1 MDKYVLHEKIGNGPY
16 TVVYR
21 ASIINTNNIVAIK
34 IINKLQIQD
43 HQLKMLKG
51 EIDTMKYLL
60 NIETQHPNIV
70 HVHDVIDVIDQV
82 WFVMEY
88 CDSGDLSLIMIKP
101 CREKYVHYY
110 MNQLIRGL
118 RFLKNHN
125 IIHRDIKPKNIM
137 LTNNKN
143 TLKIVDF
150 GFSKI
155 QIETHH
161 NTLCGSPHYMAPEL
175 LRCKSYDDSVDLW
188 AAGIIMYQMLFA
200 KHPLEGCSTLSSLR
214 ENIIN
219 VHISIPPKYTK
230 NKNITSKCL
239 NVLSRLLTR
248 NPIDR
253 IKMHELFQHPWITEN
268 FTTLE
273 LELNE
278 STYKTTTNSSDN
290 QNIYTDIIFEM
301 DDDELASIDPIIL
314 VPSL

>member
-1 MDKYVLHEKIGNGPY
+1 MEKYALHEKIGCGPY
-16 TVVYR
+16 TIVHR
-21 ASIINTNNIVAIK
+21 ASIIDSNKIVAIK

-51 EIDTMKYLL
+51 EIETMKYLM
-60 NIETQHPNIV
+60 NITPQHNNII
-70 HVHDVIDVIDQV
+70 HVYDVIDTIDIV

-88 CDSGDLSLIMIKP
+88 CDSGDLSSIMVKP

-137 LTNNKN
+137 LSNNKN

-150 GFSKI
+150 GFSKL
-155 QIETHH
+155 QNETQH

-175 LRCKSYDDSVDLW
+175 LRCKPYDDSVDLW

-200 KHPLEGCSTLSSLR
+200 RHPLEGCSTFSSLR

-219 VHISIPPKYTK
+219 AHIEIPPKHTK

-239 NVLSRLLTR
+239 NVLSRLLAR
-248 NPIDR
+248 NPVDR
-253 IKMHELFQHPWITEN
+253 IKMHELFQHQWITES
-268 FTTLE
+268 FSTLE
-273 LELNE
+273 AE
-278 STYKTTTNSSDN
+278 STEVYKTTTNSSDN
-290 QNIYTDIIFEM
+290 NNIYTDIIFEM
-301 DDDELASIDPIIL
+301 DDDDLASIDPIIL
-314 VPSL
+314 IPSI